1 MAWHGVAECL
11 LPLALLSISAGPRDW
26 VSWRGGESEITNA
39 SCQGLRQ
46 HIILQARRR
55 SRRSEQQPRSPTR
68 ALTHAWR
75 YRQCQPQTQTRHAG
89 LASSLSMGPSDVQH
103 GRGLQVITFSL
114 TLSLDASRIC
124 MRAERQASSCASA
137 PQPGELNPTPAV
149 ILSLGPRLA
158 RRFARSLHL
167 HPYNCALLHRCMPP
181 CFARVLLLSPP
192 RFPFALQTSG
202 RLALFKHSCL

>member
-1 MAWHGVAECL
+1 MAWRGRVSPTTSSA
-11 LPLALLSISAGPRDW
+11 ISAGPRDW

-55 SRRSEQQPRSPTR
+55 SRRSEQQPRSPTHSRSHSRLAVPTVPAADADAARR
-68 ALTHAWR
+68 ACQLPVHGPVRHAARAWSTSHHFLTH
-75 YRQCQPQTQTRHAG
+75 
-89 LASSLSMGPSDVQH
+89 
-103 GRGLQVITFSL
+103 

-192 RFPFALQTSG
+192 RFPFALQTFG